1 MISVL
6 YPLSSAPQI
15 WTVWQGQTEGVS
27 AVTWMSFAVF
37 QSIYLTYGIAHK
49 LPPVIIANSLWL
61 VADLAIVIGVLLN
74 QG

>member
-1 MISVL
+1 
-6 YPLSSAPQI
+6 
-15 WTVWQGQTEGVS
+15 
-27 AVTWMSFAVF
+27 MSFAVF